1 MYGIIYNTS
10 VEKVEAI
17 VDTNVLLSGLASRNG
32 KSFQILQ
39 LLAEEKFHVS
49 ISVPVVLE
57 YEAVLNKKLDKR
69 VYSDQDIQ
77 AIIDFICKIGRHVK
91 VYYLW
96 RPILKDPYDDHLLEV
111 AVAANAKWIITYN
124 VKDFER
130 ASTFEISAVTPYEFL
145 QVLEEA

>member
-1 MYGIIYNTS
+1 M
-10 VEKVEAI
+10 EKVEAI

-57 YEAVLNKKLDKR
+57 YEAVLKKKLDKR

-130 ASTFEISAVTPYEFL
+130 ASIFGISAVTPYEFL